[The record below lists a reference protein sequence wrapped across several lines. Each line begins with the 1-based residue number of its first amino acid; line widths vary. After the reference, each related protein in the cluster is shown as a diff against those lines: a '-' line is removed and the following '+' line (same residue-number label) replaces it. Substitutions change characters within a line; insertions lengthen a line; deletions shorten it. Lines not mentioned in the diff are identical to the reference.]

1 MIQDGKIVVLGKEN
15 FFEMS
20 SPMRQESI
28 FNSSLVHVVHLPN
41 LALIAI
47 KLNKLFKKLD

>member
-1 MIQDGKIVVLGKEN
+1 MGMIQDGKIVVLGKEN

-28 FNSSLVHVVHLPN
+28 SFHAESPP
-41 LALIAI
+41 
-47 KLNKLFKKLD
+47 